1 MLSRLHE
8 HVEQEETRWARR
20 TADLERQVD
29 AARRQLQ
36 DRDRL
41 EQARSGGDAV
51 KNRRRKQQQ
60 QLRRKSSPNG
70 GGSGKRNGD
79 SAAVSK

>member
-36 DRDRL
+36 DRDRQ
-41 EQARSGGDAV
+41 EQARGGGGAG
-51 KNRRRKQQQ
+51 KSRRRRQQQ
-60 QLRRKSSPNG
+60 QRRKSSPSSG
-70 GGSGKRNGD
+70 GQRDVNDDVVIK
-79 SAAVSK
+79 